1 MKGFADSDWAACSDT
16 RRSITGY
23 CVFIGDSLVSWK
35 SKKRHTVSRSSVEA
49 EYRAMENAACEL
61 MWMLTLFKDL
71 HIQYQQPAILF
82 CDNQAALHIA
92 ANYVFHERTKHVEID
107 CHFVR
112 EKLQAGHLV

>member
-1 MKGFADSDWAACSDT
+1 ML
-16 RRSITGY
+16 GY
-23 CVFIGDSLVSWK
+23 KKINHRLLCLHWRFFSF

-61 MWMLTLFKDL
+61 MWMLTLFKDM
-71 HIQYQQPAILF
+71 HIQHQQLAILF

-107 CHFVR
+107 SLCKR
-112 EKLQAGHLV
+112 EASSWTLSLIVT